1 MSITA
6 RLINIDVDLHSA
18 VNEAAEL
25 FHSGDVFI
33 YPTDTVYGLGCNPF
47 DQSALNKIG
56 ILKAR
61 KENKRYIIL
70 IDSIESLFKYVKPV
84 SDRYTKLLIKLWPN
98 PVSVILNLN
107 QETEDKLNY
116 KNAAFRIPA
125 NNFCIT
131 LLKKL
136 DMPLISTSVNLSDE
150 KQLYDYLTIKSNF
163 EDRVSAIFYTNSE
176 SDINPSAII
185 DLTKTEPVVIREGK
199 INIMELYQ
207 KFT

>member
-1 MSITA
+1 MSTTA
-6 RLINIDVDLHSA
+6 RLINIDVDLHAA

-33 YPTDTVYGLGCNPF
+33 YPTDTVYGFGCNPF
-47 DQSALNKIG
+47 DQSALNKIN
-56 ILKAR
+56 ILKTR

-70 IDSIESLFKYVKPV
+70 IDSIESLYKYVKPV
-84 SDRYTKLLIKLWPN
+84 NDRYAKFLIKLWPN

-107 QETEDKLNY
+107 QKTGEKLNY
-116 KNAAFRIPA
+116 ENAAFRIPA

-131 LLKKL
+131 LLNKL
-136 DMPLISTSVNLSDE
+136 DMPLISTSVNLSNE
-150 KQLYDYLTIKSNF
+150 KQLNDYLTIKSNF
-163 EDRVSAIFYTNSE
+163 KDRVSAIFYTSSE
-176 SDINPSAII
+176 SDTNPSAII

-199 INIMELYQ
+199 INFMELYQ

>member
-1 MSITA
+1 MKITA
-6 RLINIDVDLHSA
+6 RLINIDVDLHAA
-18 VNEAAEL
+18 VNDAAEL

-33 YPTDTVYGLGCNPF
+33 YPTDTVYGFGCNPF
-47 DQSALNKIG
+47 DQSALNKIN

-70 IDSIESLFKYVKPV
+70 IDSIKSLYNYVKPV
-84 SDRYTKLLIKLWPN
+84 SDRYAKLLIKLWPN

-107 QETEDKLNY
+107 QKTREKLNY
-116 KNAAFRIPA
+116 ENAAFRIPA
-125 NNFCIT
+125 NIFCIT

-136 DMPLISTSVNLSDE
+136 DMPLISTSVNLSNE
-150 KQLYDYLTIKSNF
+150 KQLKDHLTIKSNF
-163 EDRVSAIFYTNSE
+163 KDRVSAIFYTNSE
-176 SDINPSAII
+176 SDTNPSTII

-199 INIMELYQ
+199 INFMELYQ

>member
-6 RLINIDVDLHSA
+6 RLINIDVDLHAA

-33 YPTDTVYGLGCNPF
+33 YPTDTVYGFGCNPF
-47 DQSALNKIG
+47 DQSALNKIS

-61 KENKRYIIL
+61 NENKRYIIL
-70 IDSIESLFKYVKPV
+70 IDSIEALYNYVKPV
-84 SDRYTKLLIKLWPN
+84 SDRYAKFLIKLWPN

-107 QETEDKLNY
+107 QKTREKLNY

-136 DMPLISTSVNLSDE
+136 DMPLISTSVNVSSE
-150 KQLYDYLTIKSNF
+150 KQLNDYLTIKSNF

-176 SDINPSAII
+176 SDTDPSAII

-199 INIMELYQ
+199 INFMDLYQ

>member
-6 RLINIDVDLHSA
+6 RLINIDVDLNAA

-33 YPTDTVYGLGCNPF
+33 YPTDTVYGFGCNPY
-47 DQSALNKIG
+47 DQSALNKIN

-70 IDSIESLFKYVKPV
+70 IDSIGSLYKYVQPV
-84 SDRYTKLLIKLWPN
+84 TDRYAKLLMKLWPN

-107 QETEDKLNY
+107 QKTREKLNY
-116 KNAAFRIPA
+116 ENAAFRIPA
-125 NNFCIT
+125 NNFCIM

-136 DMPLISTSVNLSDE
+136 DMPLISTSVNFSNE
-150 KQLYDYLTIKSNF
+150 KQLNDYLTIKSNF
-163 EDRVSAIFYTNSE
+163 ENRVSAIFYTNSE
-176 SDINPSAII
+176 SDTNPSTII

-199 INIMELYQ
+199 INFMELYQ

>member
-1 MSITA
+1 MSTTA
-6 RLINIDVDLHSA
+6 RLINIDVDLHAA
-18 VNEAAEL
+18 VNDAEEL

-33 YPTDTVYGLGCNPF
+33 YPTDTVYGFGCNPF

-56 ILKAR
+56 ILKTR

-70 IDSIESLFKYVKPV
+70 IDSIESLYKYVKPV
-84 SDRYTKLLIKLWPN
+84 CDRYAKFLIKLWPN

-107 QETEDKLNY
+107 HKTRVKLNY
-116 KNAAFRIPA
+116 ENAAFRIPA
-125 NNFCIT
+125 NNFCIM

-136 DMPLISTSVNLSDE
+136 DMPLISTSVNLSSE
-150 KQLYDYLTIKSNF
+150 KLINDYITIKSNF
-163 EDRVSAIFYTNSE
+163 QDRVSAIFYTDSV
-176 SDINPSAII
+176 SDTNPSAII

-199 INIMELYQ
+199 INFLELYQ

>member
-1 MSITA
+1 MNTTA
-6 RLINIDVDLHSA
+6 RLINIDIDLHAA
-18 VNEAAEL
+18 VNEAAKL

-33 YPTDTVYGLGCNPF
+33 YPTDTVYGFGCNPF

-56 ILKAR
+56 ILKTR

-70 IDSIESLFKYVKPV
+70 IDSIESLYKYVKPV
-84 SDRYTKLLIKLWPN
+84 NDRYAKLLMKLWPN

-107 QETEDKLNY
+107 QKTGEKLNY
-116 KNAAFRIPA
+116 ENAAFRIPA

-131 LLKKL
+131 LLNKL
-136 DMPLISTSVNLSDE
+136 DMPLISTSVNLSNE
-150 KQLYDYLTIKSNF
+150 KQLNDYLTIKSNF
-163 EDRVSAIFYTNSE
+163 QDRVSAIFYSNSE
-176 SDINPSAII
+176 SDTNPSTII

-199 INIMELYQ
+199 INFMELYQ